1 MPLLPE
7 VRGDVHVVFCQ
18 TYCFMGHQV
27 MEKVSMLL
35 DRVDYMLQSKAKSSY
50 LAVTPETRINSS
62 L

>member
-1 MPLLPE
+1 
-7 VRGDVHVVFCQ
+7 
-18 TYCFMGHQV
+18 MGYQV

-50 LAVTPETRINSS
+50 LAVTPETRISSS